1 MLLLNITDQIAML
14 TITRLNPIML
24 ITIQLVYNML

>member
-1 MLLLNITDQIAML
+1 MILLLNITDQIVML

-24 ITIQLVYNML
+24 ITIQLV

>member
-1 MLLLNITDQIAML
+1 MILLLNITDQIAML

-24 ITIQLVYNML
+24 ITIQLV

>member
-1 MLLLNITDQIAML
+1 MILLSNITDQIAML

-24 ITIQLVYNML
+24 ITIQLV

>member
-1 MLLLNITDQIAML
+1 MILLLNIKDQIAML

-24 ITIQLVYNML
+24 ITIQLV

>member
-1 MLLLNITDQIAML
+1 MILLLNITDQIAML

-24 ITIQLVYNML
+24 IAIQLV